1 LHDALLR
8 AIALFNKPADW
19 AQLQQTAMQQDF
31 GWHNSAMQ
39 YLALYSGVQDRLTE
53 PAGMQVGRPGKIYSA
68 RQAGKALPASQS
80 QNAVPEGDDEA
91 AVNE

>member
-1 LHDALLR
+1 
-8 AIALFNKPADW
+8 
-19 AQLQQTAMQQDF
+19 
-31 GWHNSAMQ
+31 
-39 YLALYSGVQDRLTE
+39 VQDRLTE

-68 RQAGKALPASQS
+68 RQAGKALPANQS